1 MGVDEEGT
9 EEDEVEGCG
18 PLDSIAAFGW
28 SWAGSAIIENS
39 RLSSNWS
46 LKRKC
51 FASTQRK
58 EHREIGQVK
67 LPMSNRDI

>member
-1 MGVDEEGT
+1 MGKDEEGT
-9 EEDEVEGCG
+9 EEDDVEGCG

-28 SWAGSAIIENS
+28 SCAGSAIIENS

-46 LKRKC
+46 LKRN

-58 EHREIGQVK
+58 EHTKIGQVK